1 MGIYC
6 LIAVKV
12 NFFNLSHICMLI
24 KAKGKLGKIVHY
36 KKKIN
41 YIMILPKRTLTSQKY
56 AVPFYN
62 YLHILEAMQATELAF
77 STMNLICQVIYFC

>member
-1 MGIYC
+1 MH
-6 LIAVKV
+6 V
-12 NFFNLSHICMLI
+12 NKSKR
-24 KAKGKLGKIVHY
+24 KAWKNCPLQ
-36 KKKIN
+36 KKKN

-56 AVPFYN
+56 VVPFYN